1 MQCARLLWPKLF
13 SSVSSFELLVIPK
26 AQDSTKAA
34 MGLSKVLQEGRSLP
48 AVQAK
53 GLGNAYLPCDGR
65 AKAFHGLGPGSSM
78 TEAGLAEVLQEMD
91 QYLVVDDY
99 GAVERVK
106 YAREEYNKRPGRN
119 FASKSEAAA
128 LG

>member
-1 MQCARLLWPKLF
+1 
-13 SSVSSFELLVIPK
+13 
-26 AQDSTKAA
+26 
-34 MGLSKVLQEGRSLP
+34 MGLSKVLQDGRSLP

-65 AKAFHGLGPGSSM
+65 AKAFYGLGPGSSV
-78 TEAGLAEVLQEMD
+78 TEAGLAEVLKEMD

-99 GAVERVK
+99 GAVECVK

-128 LG
+128 LGWLATISCSLRIFW

>member
-13 SSVSSFELLVIPK
+13 SSVSSFEFLVIPK
-26 AQDSTKAA
+26 AQGSTKAA
-34 MGLSKVLQEGRSLP
+34 MGLSKVLQEGRSLL
-48 AVQAK
+48 AVQTK

-78 TEAGLAEVLQEMD
+78 TEAGLAKVLAEMD

-99 GAVERVK
+99 GAVECVK
-106 YAREEYNKRPGRN
+106 YAREEYNKRPGRS
-119 FASKSEAAA
+119 FAKSEAAA
-128 LG
+128 SG

>member
-1 MQCARLLWPKLF
+1 
-13 SSVSSFELLVIPK
+13 
-26 AQDSTKAA
+26 

-65 AKAFHGLGPGSSM
+65 AHGLGPGSSV
-78 TEAGLAEVLQEMD
+78 TEAGLAEVLKEMD

-99 GAVERVK
+99 GAVECVK

-119 FASKSEAAA
+119 FASKSEGAA
-128 LG
+128 LGWLAAISCSLRIFW

>member
-1 MQCARLLWPKLF
+1 MKCARLLWPKLL

-26 AQDSTKAA
+26 AQGSTKAA
-34 MGLSKVLQEGRSLP
+34 MGLSKVLQDGRSLP

-65 AKAFHGLGPGSSM
+65 AKAFYGLGPGSSV
-78 TEAGLAEVLQEMD
+78 TEAGLAEVLKEMD

-99 GAVERVK
+99 GAVECVK

>member
-1 MQCARLLWPKLF
+1 M
-13 SSVSSFELLVIPK
+13 
-26 AQDSTKAA
+26 
-34 MGLSKVLQEGRSLP
+34 
-48 AVQAK
+48 QAK

-99 GAVERVK
+99 GAVECVK